1 LLFQLPDLLGLL
13 LNDAVQLHDLV
24 LELQHLVVEIGV
36 AGRRLPGRGI
46 TAGVR
51 RLLPGRRIASRL
63 HDLDL
68 GGRGQR
74 EQRGRERQKQTAH
87 RRYQGFSSTRRLRW

>member
-1 LLFQLPDLLGLL
+1 LLLQLPDLLGLL
-13 LNDAVQLHDLV
+13 FRDAVQLHDLV
-24 LELQHLVVEIGV
+24 LKLQHLVVEIGI

-46 TAGVR
+46 TAGVGR
-51 RLLPGRRIASRL
+51 WLPGRRIAARL

-74 EQRGRERQKQTAH
+74 EQRCSERQKQTAH
-87 RRYQGFSSTRRLRW
+87 CRCQGFSSTRRLRW